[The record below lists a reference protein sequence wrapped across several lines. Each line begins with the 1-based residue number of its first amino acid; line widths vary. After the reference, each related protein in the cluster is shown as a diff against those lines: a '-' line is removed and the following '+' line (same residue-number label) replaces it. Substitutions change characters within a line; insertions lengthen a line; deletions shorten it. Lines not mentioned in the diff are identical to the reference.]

1 MRTVKFLSSRRTR
14 ETGPRIAHSLL
25 ALIAVAG
32 LSFSSFAQALI
43 DLAICLD
50 GTGSVSAAE
59 WTIQVDG
66 TGDAI
71 RNTVPADG
79 RVRLY
84 LIVFTGTATTE
95 LGPTIITS
103 AMVRDDFATAVEGL
117 AQPAGGTGTNIE
129 SCIDEA
135 NSEILAAIAATP
147 TSTVQII
154 DISTDGMETAGD
166 AVAAGAAART
176 AGIDKIN
183 GIFIGTDAGA
193 ITLMTEVVCPEPV
206 SNPCPDP
213 DGAGDIVVSGV
224 DGFLIQI
231 DSFDDYEPA
240 FTLKL
245 ETELARRVFMVN

>member
-66 TGDAI
+66 TADAI
-71 RNTVPADG
+71 RNTVPGDG

-84 LIVFTGTATTE
+84 LIVFTGTASTE

-103 AMVRDDFATAVEGL
+103 TMVRDDFATDVEGL
-117 AQPAGGTGTNIE
+117 SQPASGTGTNIE
-129 SCIDEA
+129 S
-135 NSEILAAIAATP
+135 
-147 TSTVQII
+147 
-154 DISTDGMETAGD
+154 
-166 AVAAGAAART
+166 
-176 AGIDKIN
+176 
-183 GIFIGTDAGA
+183 
-193 ITLMTEVVCPEPV
+193 
-206 SNPCPDP
+206 
-213 DGAGDIVVSGV
+213 
-224 DGFLIQI
+224 
-231 DSFDDYEPA
+231 
-240 FTLKL
+240 
-245 ETELARRVFMVN
+245 